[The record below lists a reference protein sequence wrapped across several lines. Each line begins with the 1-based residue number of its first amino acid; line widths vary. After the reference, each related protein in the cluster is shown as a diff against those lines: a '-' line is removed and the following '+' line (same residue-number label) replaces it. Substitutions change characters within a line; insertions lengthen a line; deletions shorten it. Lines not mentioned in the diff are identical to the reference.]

1 MMLLIPALVGAN
13 TIICR
18 YLNAMYAKH
27 NTQGMG
33 TLTNYIT
40 GLAASLVALLALGE
54 PAAFQPIGPLTFR
67 TVFMFLGGAL
77 GVLLIQ
83 LMIYITPRM
92 PAFLST
98 ILIFISQLGTG
109 LVLDYL
115 LTHSFSLGKIAGG
128 VLVLA
133 GLWHYAYVNRCIAA
147 RCPAPSATQAAQESS
162 INP

>member
-67 TVFMFLGGAL
+67 TVFMVLGGAL
-77 GVLLIQ
+77 GHIQ
-83 LMIYITPRM
+83 QDAVDRRQAHGLPCRHAGW
-92 PAFLST
+92 PSPLS
-98 ILIFISQLGTG
+98 FFPSHSSG
-109 LVLDYL
+109 LP
-115 LTHSFSLGKIAGG
+115 
-128 VLVLA
+128 LA
-133 GLWHYAYVNRCIAA
+133 RW
-147 RCPAPSATQAAQESS
+147 
-162 INP
+162 

>member
-54 PAAFQPIGPLTFR
+54 PAAFQLIGPLTFR

-77 GVLLIQ
+77 GVGLIQ
-83 LMIYITPRM
+83 LMISITPRM

-109 LVLDYL
+109 LALDYL
-115 LTHSFSLGKIAGG
+115 LTHSYSMGKIAGG
-128 VLVLA
+128 LLVLV
-133 GLWHYAYVNRCIAA
+133 GLWHYAYINRRAAA
-147 RCPAPSATQAAQESS
+147 RNATAPALQAAEGSS
-162 INP
+162 AQP